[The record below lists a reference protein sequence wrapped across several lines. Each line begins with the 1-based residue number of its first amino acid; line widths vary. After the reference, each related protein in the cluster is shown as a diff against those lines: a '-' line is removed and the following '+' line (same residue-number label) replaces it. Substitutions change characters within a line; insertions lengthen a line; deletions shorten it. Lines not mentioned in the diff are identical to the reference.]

1 MITSNH
7 SKKKYKNNG
16 LVNGARG
23 YIDSIQPSKENSD
36 VAEIIRVRFMDDNV
50 GQLVRRDSM
59 ALLKDHKPN
68 DPLAVPKNNL
78 VKREMLIG

>member
-36 VAEIIRVRFMDDNV
+36 VAKIIW
-50 GQLVRRDSM
+50 
-59 ALLKDHKPN
+59 ALDWPVQGKIWRKS
-68 DPLAVPKNNL
+68 
-78 VKREMLIG
+78 IS